1 MKWRSLDIHTKGNLK
16 KDMEPRMNSSN
27 NANYKVENNVVLPV
41 KRSYRN
47 SKYPFGEMLPNQ
59 SVEIADKT
67 YAAIIGSLRK
77 HKLDGKKFTIR
88 RSDVGHRVWRIS

>member
-1 MKWRSLDIHTKGNLK
+1 
-16 KDMEPRMNSSN
+16 MEPRMNSLSN
-27 NANYKVENNVVLPV
+27 AKYKVENDVILPI
-41 KRSYRN
+41 KRSYRV

-77 HKLDGKKFTIR
+77 HKLEGKSFTIR
-88 RSDVGHRVWRIS
+88 RSDVGHRVWRIT